1 MTRKRLALG
10 KLGEKVSVEYLKK
23 QGYQIVHRNFRC
35 RMGELDIIAREK
47 DILVFVEV
55 RSRST
60 KRFGLP
66 QESVGPAKQRKIRM
80 LAAYY
85 LQSLRQ
91 PPLKVRFDVMAL
103 YFGANGKLEDIN
115 HIKNAF

>member
-23 QGYQIVHRNFRC
+23 QGYQIVERNYRC
-35 RMGELDIIAREK
+35 RMGELDVIARDK
-47 DILVFVEV
+47 DTLVFVEV

-66 QESVGPAKQRKIRM
+66 QESVGPAKQRKIRL
-80 LAAYY
+80 LAEYY

-91 PPLKVRFDVMAL
+91 PLQKVRFDVMAL
-103 YFGANGKLEDIN
+103 YFGPNGKLLNIN